1 MEVFVDDAP
10 VDTVLDSAATIE
22 DALHHIQSQSC
33 APDSLVVG
41 LRCDGQDVPVNAMAD
56 TLRKP
61 ASSFELLEVF
71 TGTKAT
77 LVTDAMTQASACLT
91 QTQEAC
97 QRVAELLTEGKTVE
111 AAEALGECLRVWQ
124 QIHDAVGKS
133 IQMLQL
139 DVLQATVNDETLLA
153 AISKPKETL
162 LQVKEA
168 LQVRDHVLLADILQ
182 YEFPAVTE
190 QWHAII
196 AKLREEAQDL
206 ETSRGL

>member
-1 MEVFVDDAP
+1 MEVYVDDVP
-10 VDTVLDSAATIE
+10 IDTVFEGAATLE
-22 DALHHIQSQSC
+22 DALAHVQSHSC
-33 APDSLVVG
+33 PADHLVIG
-41 LRCDGQDVPVNAMAD
+41 LRCDGQDVPGNAMAD
-56 TLRKP
+56 TLRRP
-61 ASSFELLEVF
+61 ASSCELLEVF

-77 LVTDAMTQASACLT
+77 LVTDAMAQASACLT
-91 QTQEAC
+91 ETQEAC
-97 QRVAELLTEGKTVE
+97 QRVAGLLTEGKTVE

-124 QIHDAVGKS
+124 QIHEAVAKS

-139 DVLQATVNDETLLA
+139 DASKTTVNDEPLLA
-153 AISKPKETL
+153 AITKPKEIL

-182 YEFPAVTE
+182 YEFPEVTA

-196 AKLREEAQDL
+196 AKLRQEAEAL